1 MIDDFDAVVP
11 APDLDI
17 DEEDRSRTPRARNA
31 EEDAEWRSEF
41 RSYLE
46 DPA

>member
-11 APDLDI
+11 APDLDV
-17 DEEDRSRTPRARNA
+17 DDEDRSRTTPPRDP
-31 EEDAEWRSEF
+31 EECAEWRSEF

>member
-1 MIDDFDAVVP
+1 VIDDFDVVLPP
-11 APDLDI
+11 ADLQLD
-17 DEEDRSRTPRARNA
+17 DDDRSRTRPPREP

>member
-11 APDLDI
+11 PADADADD
-17 DEEDRSRTPRARNA
+17 DERSRIQLPRDP

-41 RSYLE
+41 RSYLD
-46 DPA
+46 DPT